1 MSNDVSPLSDGREE
15 SAARPGFP
23 VDSAL
28 FTDAYFL
35 RAKRILQAEGLD
47 PQATMQVFIR
57 QGPGRV
63 FGIDEAVGLLQR
75 FSPLAEHGGAVFGL
89 PEGSSYAPCEPLL
102 HIEGRLQ
109 DFVELETLYLGA
121 ISAAT
126 SLGNGE
132 PAPDLEAVKA
142 RAAAIRRLV
151 GDRSLMYFGARHW
164 RWTWEERISK
174 AAVQGGFDACAT
186 DAGARAAGLRAGVGT
201 IPHALILAFAHKY
214 GPERAGLEAT
224 LAFDRHIDA
233 QIPRIALVD
242 TFNREIDEALAA
254 AKALGP
260 RLWGVRLDTAG
271 ENVGQGG
278 APFDGRA
285 YWTGPGVTVESA
297 RAVRDALRAAGFEKT
312 RIALSSGFGDPAKV
326 AAFVE
331 AEKTHGR
338 LFDSLGVGGLFPARI
353 ATADVVRVEGRE
365 MGKKGRSYRPN
376 PRFVR
381 LL

>member
-1 MSNDVSPLSDGREE
+1 MSNDVTTLFKSIENHARHELPGDP
-15 SAARPGFP
+15 AAY
-23 VDSAL
+23 
-28 FTDAYFL
+28 TDAYFL
-35 RAKRILQAEGLD
+35 RAKRVLQAEGLD
-47 PQATMQVFIR
+47 PLATMQVFIR
-57 QGPGRV
+57 QGPGRAY
-63 FGIDEAVGLLQR
+63 GINEAVRLIRRL
-75 FSPLAEHGGAVFGL
+75 SPLAERGGAIYGL
-89 PEGSSYAPCEPLL
+89 PEGTSYAPCEPLL

-109 DFVELETLYLGA
+109 DFVELETLYLGV

-126 SLGNGE
+126 SLGNGA
-132 PAPDLEAVKA
+132 PAPDLDAVRA
-142 RAAAIRRLV
+142 RAATIRALV

-164 RWTWEERISK
+164 RWTWEERISR
-174 AAVQGGFDACAT
+174 AAVLGGFDACAT
-186 DAGARAAGLRAGVGT
+186 DAGARAAGLQAGVGT
-201 IPHALILAFAHKY
+201 IPHALVLAFAHAY

-224 LAFDRHIDA
+224 LAFDRHMDPAIA
-233 QIPRIALVD
+233 RIALVD
-242 TFNREIDEALAA
+242 TFNREIDEALAVA
-254 AKALGP
+254 EALGP

-278 APFDGRA
+278 APFDGRS

-297 RAVRDALRAAGFEKT
+297 RAVRDALRGAGFGQT

-331 AEKTHGR
+331 AEKTYGR

-353 ATADVVRVEGRE
+353 ATADLTRVEG
-365 MGKKGRSYRPN
+365 KALSKTGRVFQPN